1 VKHYSQSF
9 NNNSAS
15 KIASGVQ
22 ISVLS
27 KANGIVPGTYFGDIY
42 KVTQTFNITQSSG
55 RTVVDV
61 WPRNSSSTLYGAQPV
76 VDVEN
81 CKLVSFNQTTA
92 VMEGFIFDIQTNSL
106 GQGVYRWLPSTGLNG
121 QGTMALTVY
130 SDDPLANSIN
140 KLTFDANSARVVP
153 NPSNGNFYLMFN
165 QKTSENLNI
174 EIKDVNGKVIYFR
187 HLGFISNGQHEIIVD
202 DAELKEGIYICN
214 IFSKNGSLTKKV
226 VVVK

>member
-1 VKHYSQSF
+1 
-9 NNNSAS
+9 
-15 KIASGVQ
+15 
-22 ISVLS
+22 
-27 KANGIVPGTYFGDIY
+27 
-42 KVTQTFNITQSSG
+42 
-55 RTVVDV
+55 
-61 WPRNSSSTLYGAQPV
+61 
-76 VDVEN
+76 
-81 CKLVSFNQTTA
+81 
-92 VMEGFIFDIQTNSL
+92 
-106 GQGVYRWLPSTGLNG
+106 
-121 QGTMALTVY
+121 
-130 SDDPLANSIN
+130 
-140 KLTFDANSARVVP
+140 VP